1 MSYDNMD
8 KKERDQIDDLF
19 RDRLH
24 DWEADIEPAAW
35 DAIADRLPQKARVV
49 SLPRLF
55 RYGVAAAVALLLVL
69 VSGIYFGR
77 EKIQPVAKTEVSPVV
92 REEVPVSAPADTVLP
107 AEVSVASARPVVLPA
122 RLLAVA
128 EPWEVGDEEGDYA
141 MMPSPIPE
149 ASNKTLKLMRKVDTQ
164 QDRNVSP
171 SVSERKQEGG
181 KAKPSRKWGFGMGAG
196 GFSVGSANTIQGS
209 VLKNA
214 NVNEAQLDLFNAAS
228 NNNLSTNTPKTNVRH
243 KTPVSFSVGVSRYLA
258 DRWSLQTGLSYSF
271 LVSEWT
277 TNGVYRG
284 ETKQK
289 LHFLGIP
296 LSVVYR
302 IAEWNRLQIYAAA
315 GGMAE
320 VNLTGTSTTTLYSG
334 TENLGRVRDRVRMH
348 EWYWSVNARAG
359 VSYPLFRFLSAYAEV
374 GAAYYFDNGS
384 DIETVHSDKP
394 FNVSFD
400 LGLRL
405 GF

>member
-35 DAIADRLPQKARVV
+35 DAIADRLPQKTRVV

-77 EKIQPVAKTEVSPVV
+77 EKIQPVAKTEVPPVV
-92 REEVPVSAPADTVLP
+92 REEVPVSAPVDTVLP

-141 MMPSPIPE
+141 MEPSPVPE

-164 QDRNVSP
+164 QDRNASP

-181 KAKPSRKWGFGMGAG
+181 KAKPSRKWGFGMGA
-196 GFSVGSANTIQGS
+196 APDAWCT
-209 VLKNA
+209 
-214 NVNEAQLDLFNAAS
+214 
-228 NNNLSTNTPKTNVRH
+228 NLSTNTPKTNVRH

-320 VNLTGTSTTTLYSG
+320 VNLTGISTTTLYSG

>member
-1 MSYDNMD
+1 MNYDRMD

-19 RDRLH
+19 RNRLY
-24 DWEADIEPAAW
+24 DWEADVEPADW
-35 DAIADRLPQKARVV
+35 DAIADRLPKPARVV
-49 SLPRLF
+49 SLRRLF
-55 RYGVAAAVALLLVL
+55 SYGAAAAVALLLVL

-77 EKIQPVAKTEVSPVV
+77 EKMEPVAETEVPPVV
-92 REEVPVSAPADTVLP
+92 PEEVPVAAPAD
-107 AEVSVASARPVVLPA
+107 SVASLEVAGNASRPVVMPA

-128 EPWEVGDEEGDYA
+128 EPWEIGEAEDDYPIA
-141 MMPSPIPE
+141 SSPVP
-149 ASNKTLKLMRKVDTQ
+149 ASSSKQVNLTQ
-164 QDRNVSP
+164 NIATQKKIASSP
-171 SVSERKQEGG
+171 SVSEEKQEQGE
-181 KAKPSRKWGFGMGAG
+181 AKPSRKWGFGMGAG
-196 GFSVGSANTIQGS
+196 GFSVGSVNTIQGS

-214 NVNEAQLDLFNAAS
+214 NVDEAQLDLFNAAS
-228 NNNLSTNTPKTNVRH
+228 NNTLSTNTPKTNVRH
-243 KTPVSFSVGVSRYLA
+243 KTPVSFSVGVSRYLT

-277 TNGVYRG
+277 TNGIYRG
-284 ETKQK
+284 ETTQK

-302 IAEWNRLQIYAAA
+302 IAEWNRFQIYAAA

-320 VNLTGTSTTTLYSG
+320 VNLTGISTTTLYSG

-359 VSYPLFRFLSAYAEV
+359 VSYPLLRFLSAYAEV

-384 DIETVHSDKP
+384 EIETVHSDKP

-400 LGLRL
+400 VGLRF

>member
-1 MSYDNMD
+1 MT
-8 KKERDQIDDLF
+8 
-19 RDRLH
+19 
-24 DWEADIEPAAW
+24 P
-35 DAIADRLPQKARVV
+35 
-49 SLPRLF
+49 
-55 RYGVAAAVALLLVL
+55 
-69 VSGIYFGR
+69 
-77 EKIQPVAKTEVSPVV
+77 SPV
-92 REEVPVSAPADTVLP
+92 
-107 AEVSVASARPVVLPA
+107 
-122 RLLAVA
+122 
-128 EPWEVGDEEGDYA
+128 
-141 MMPSPIPE
+141 PE